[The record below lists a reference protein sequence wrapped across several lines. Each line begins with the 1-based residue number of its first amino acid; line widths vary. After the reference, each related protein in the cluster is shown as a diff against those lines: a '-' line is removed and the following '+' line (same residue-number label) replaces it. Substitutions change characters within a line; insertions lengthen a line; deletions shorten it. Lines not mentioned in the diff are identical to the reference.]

1 MPAVVTLNEARHCTV
16 VSGARLTARVKGVP
30 AATRPPS
37 LPWLR
42 YPSIWSRVGNGVD
55 DVNSWI
61 WSPAS
66 GWAVPLLTVPVTL
79 TVAPGVAYRGLI
91 ESMVTDTRLARAA
104 CAGRACAGVP
114 ARASRAAVIAAG
126 TAAATATDAV
136 LDRVRRMKFAGSK
149 PCTPGMVFAP
159 GAWDRYSRWPCP

>member
-55 DVNSWI
+55 DVNSWT
-61 WSPAS
+61 WSPAL
-66 GWAVPLLTVPVTL
+66 GWVVPLLTVPVTL
-79 TVAPGVAYRGLI
+79 TVEPGVAYRGLI
-91 ESMVTDTRLARAA
+91 ESMVTDTPLVTDEW
-104 CAGRACAGVP
+104 AGRACAGVV
-114 ARASRAAVIAAG
+114 ARASRAAAV
-126 TAAATATDAV
+126 AAATAATDA
-136 LDRVRRMKFAGSK
+136 LRDRTRRMYFAGSK

-159 GAWDRYSRWPCP
+159 GACDRYSRWPCP